1 MDAASLVL
9 YEKVNGILNAE
20 IGSYE
25 ICSGLNYVYKAYVES
40 GTVYVFLSTGADV
53 SDEEYNAIYDEYD
66 MKFFIDNG
74 FEISEIEDEY
84 NPVWLVKLPF
94 DDEHEKMQ
102 EKLNDIISH
111 HEIEINRI
119 LTNES
124 C

>member
-9 YEKVNGILNAE
+9 YEKANGILDAE

-25 ICSGLNYVYKAYVES
+25 IYSGLNYVYKAYVES
-40 GTVYVFLSTGADV
+40 GTVYVFLSTDADV
-53 SDEEYNAIYDEYD
+53 SDEEYNIIYDEYD
-66 MKFFIDNG
+66 MKFFKDNG

-94 DDEHEKMQ
+94 YDEHEKMQ
-102 EKLNDIISH
+102 EKMNDIIGH
-111 HEIEINRI
+111 HETEIKRI
-119 LTNES
+119 LSNTN